1 MVAEPID
8 VRLAR
13 LESRLSTLQV
23 KLDAVLVGV
32 FLAIVLQVVIRV
44 FFP

>member
-1 MVAEPID
+1 VAAEPVD

-13 LESRLSTLQV
+13 LESRSSTLQA
-23 KLDAVLVGV
+23 KLDAILVGV
-32 FLAIVLQVVIRV
+32 FLAIVLQIIIRV

>member
-1 MVAEPID
+1 MAAEPVN

-32 FLAIVLQVVIRV
+32 FLAIMLQIIIRV